1 MKAAR
6 QEWLQEVEDKVKD
19 GLTWENVREL
29 IRHPDAAVGLG
40 VQEREGDEF
49 NGELS
54 ENELLW
60 EEPDAKKSSEERDL
74 VEFQGLLAEGD
85 KPMTEI
91 VPVAGDDPAELE
103 QARDYL
109 REHNVLSAMVSF
121 ADQLRM
127 PTVAWHAQARLR
139 KLTKDMHDQGV
150 TPKPNRVLTREMQ
163 RIQAAER
170 EQLETVRRK
179 TGEAAEGKNTTHE
192 AEDCSGKAE
201 NPASATEDVGG
212 PSPEGG
218 GTTRKGPL
226 ARGVGHRTR
235 APRPRLRPAQL
246 AQV

>member
-1 MKAAR
+1 M
-6 QEWLQEVEDKVKD
+6 L
-19 GLTWENVREL
+19 EL

-91 VPVAGDDPAELE
+91 VPFAGDDPAELE

-150 TPKPNRVLTREMQ
+150 TPKPNRVLTREMH
-163 RIQAAER
+163 RIAAAER
-170 EQLETVRRK
+170 EHLETMRRK
-179 TGEAAEGKNTTHE
+179 
-192 AEDCSGKAE
+192 S
-201 NPASATEDVGG
+201 
-212 PSPEGG
+212 
-218 GTTRKGPL
+218 
-226 ARGVGHRTR
+226 
-235 APRPRLRPAQL
+235 
-246 AQV
+246 

>member
-1 MKAAR
+1 MESPNQDPR
-6 QEWLQEVEDKVKD
+6 MS
-19 GLTWENVREL
+19 LT
-29 IRHPDAAVGLG
+29 
-40 VQEREGDEF
+40 
-49 NGELS
+49 

-60 EEPDAKKSSEERDL
+60 EEPDAKQSREETDL

-91 VPVAGDDPAELE
+91 VPLAGDD
-103 QARDYL
+103 
-109 REHNVLSAMVSF
+109 
-121 ADQLRM
+121 
-127 PTVAWHAQARLR
+127 
-139 KLTKDMHDQGV
+139 QGR

-218 GTTRKGPL
+218 GTTRKGPCAWSGSPNQGTSAKAAASPTSSSL
-226 ARGVGHRTR
+226 RRPGRT
-235 APRPRLRPAQL
+235 
-246 AQV
+246 